1 MKNIEELSKK
11 IKLTE
16 TEKEILEY
24 MVENLDVL
32 PKLSSRKLAEKTY
45 TSPTTIVRF
54 VKKLGYQ
61 NYNDFKYNIISKLKN
76 NNEESQITSHEKALS
91 VLNKVEKYKLK
102 R

>member
-32 PKLSSRKLAEKTY
+32 TKLSSRKLAEKTY
-45 TSPTTIVRF
+45 T
-54 VKKLGYQ
+54 
-61 NYNDFKYNIISKLKN
+61 
-76 NNEESQITSHEKALS
+76 
-91 VLNKVEKYKLK
+91 
-102 R
+102 